1 MSSCLL
7 RIVAWCRYRLLLA
20 RHRWSRGGLTVRAL
34 RQLAQREVVPKTPN
48 EERVLAAL
56 STRISLDVGQV
67 ASDTRLAPG
76 IVQEI
81 LSRYVENG
89 TLKVEEDSLGY
100 ERYRLRDQIHVVP
113 VR

>member
-1 MSSCLL
+1 
-7 RIVAWCRYRLLLA
+7 
-20 RHRWSRGGLTVRAL
+20 LTVRAL
-34 RQLAQREVVPKTPN
+34 RQLAQREVKPNTPN

-67 ASDTRLAPG
+67 ASDARLAPG